1 MVTGKTGIIRIIDV
15 LFIGPYLINLSYQQK
30 SPTTKLI
37 LFLIGGATILY
48 NGINYLK
55 FDVKE

>member
-1 MVTGKTGIIRIIDV
+1 MKSGLIRLIDV
-15 LFIGPYLINLSYQQK
+15 IFIGPYLINLSLK
-30 SPTTKLI
+30 KNLEENTRII

-55 FDVKE
+55 YDRE

>member
-1 MVTGKTGIIRIIDV
+1 MKTGLIRLIDV
-15 LFIGPYLINLSYQQK
+15 FFIGPYLMQLS
-30 SPTTKLI
+30 TKQTGNTKTL

-55 FDVKE
+55 YDRG